1 MTPFLLSAPLIVNW
15 TLSFRCN
22 FGCNHCYS
30 RVEDA
35 GGELPTDQVKSIM
48 NTLASKKVAFI
59 NFGGG
64 EPLLRNDLFELAGY
78 ANRLGFKVSMNTNG
92 WLMDEL
98 RAASSKTAGF
108 ETVGVS
114 IDSHRSEV
122 HDGFRNMPGSF
133 ERAVG
138 AVRLLRENGVR
149 VTMSSVICRVNA
161 DGFERLVDLAESFG
175 VEQIFLHN
183 YKCAGMGM
191 TNRDELDLSPP
202 EWKAFYTKATAVK
215 AGRRGIRI
223 SMDDPITATI
233 NGAEAESPLVK
244 GSTCGKLSLNI
255 RANGDVTPCGF
266 IPVPIGNLLRDD
278 FDSIWRGS
286 AVLGKLRNK
295 EPKAKC
301 LKCKHYADCLG
312 GCSARAYAATGDFE
326 SPDPHCWFE
335 PA

>member
-1 MTPFLLSAPLIVNW
+1 MKPFVLSAPLIVNW

-22 FGCNHCYS
+22 FACNHCYS
-30 RVEDA
+30 RAEDA
-35 GGELPTDQVKSIM
+35 SAELSTAQIKSIM
-48 NTLASKKVAFI
+48 DTLAARKVSFI

-64 EPLLRNDLFELAGY
+64 EPLLCSDLFELAGY
-78 ANRLGFKVSMNTNG
+78 ASGLGFKVSMNTNG
-92 WLMDEL
+92 WLLDET
-98 RAASSKTAGF
+98 RAALAKNAGF

-114 IDSHRSEV
+114 IDSHRAEV

-133 ERAVG
+133 ERAVN
-138 AVRLLRENGVR
+138 AVRQLRSNGVR
-149 VTMSSVICRVNA
+149 VTMSSVICRINA
-161 DGFERLVDLAESFG
+161 DEFVSLVDMAESLG

-202 EWKAFYTKATAVK
+202 EWREFYIKAMNLKAA
-215 AGRRGIRI
+215 RSGIRI

-233 NGAEAESPLVK
+233 KGGDAESPLVK

-286 AVLGKLRNK
+286 DVLGKLRNK

-301 LKCKHYADCLG
+301 LQCKHYADCLG

-335 PA
+335 PV